1 MADNNQVRISLEP
14 PTVLR
19 VSPGSATSARVVLEE
34 QFRAVVNVAEKGAKG
49 DTGPQGSGGQS
60 YVLPTASADTLGG
73 IKVGENLSIS
83 NGVLSAQAGGQSQLS
98 QLSDVQL
105 ASLSQGDLISYN
117 QSNLKWINIKQSV
130 VTDGGNF

>member
-1 MADNNQVRISLEP
+1 MNVAVSPTNHVGLVAPTQDQYRIS
-14 PTVLR
+14 VL
-19 VSPGSATSARVVLEE
+19 
-34 QFRAVVNVAEKGAKG
+34 VAEKGAKG
-49 DTGPQGSGGQS
+49 DTGSQGSGGQS

-73 IKVGENLSIS
+73 IRVGENLSIS

>member
-1 MADNNQVRISLEP
+1 MADPIQVRVRLEP
-14 PTVLR
+14 PVNVVVSPANQVSVQASVQDTYR
-19 VSPGSATSARVVLEE
+19 VSVC
-34 QFRAVVNVAEKGAKG
+34 VAEKGAKG